1 MCLHKCVISYAVL
14 VVEAVLASG
23 LVPFGA
29 AGNRRGLQGSLQ
41 SSHVIACG
49 HMCSSGYAEVYSL
62 TYIRVVGTL
71 MWVSIYPAAAVIC
84 NNSLLD
90 TYQALMQP

>member
-1 MCLHKCVISYAVL
+1 MHKCVIIYTVL
-14 VVEAVLASG
+14 EVGAVLASG

-29 AGNRRGLQGSLQ
+29 AGNRQGLQGSLQ

-49 HMCSSGYAEVYSL
+49 HMCSSGYAEIYSL
-62 TYIRVVGTL
+62 TYIRVIGTL
-71 MWVSIYPAAAVIC
+71 MWVSIYPAATVIC
-84 NNSLLD
+84 NNNLLD